1 MVVVE
6 DMPCVPHLLTILVGN
21 MGTRHARAL
30 FIQHFSIDCNP
41 FLDGSKKPYVEI
53 PISTR
58 QLGRDPPLI
67 IIRDTLGQSL
77 LIGNEAASPGR

>member
-21 MGTRHARAL
+21 MGTRHA
-30 FIQHFSIDCNP
+30 QHFSIDCNP
-41 FLDGSKKPYVEI
+41 FWTAAKKPYVEI

-58 QLGRDPPLI
+58 LLGRDPPLI